1 MEEKVKKVQKG
12 VQKYLHTEAFLLL
25 IIRSQDIKRS

>member
-1 MEEKVKKVQKG
+1 MEEKVKKSTQS

-25 IIRSQDIKRS
+25 IFRSQDVKRT